1 MVMGIKRM
9 KAGIII
15 TGTGPILILTNLDSI
30 EDPKLAG
37 RLYLKGIKKFIAY
50 ELPIEKVQERY
61 GNHFKATMR
70 DWRQSDDLR
79 IVDADGHHVFDR
91 FRLSDLAAPIVYENV

>member
-1 MVMGIKRM
+1 M

-50 ELPIEKVQERY
+50 ELPLEKVQERY
-61 GNHFKATMR
+61 GNHFNAIMR
-70 DWRQSDDLR
+70 DWRQTDDLR
-79 IVDADGHHVFDR
+79 VVDTDGHHVFNLFTLRD
-91 FRLSDLAAPIVYENV
+91 LSDPVVYETV